1 MMSALGKLA
10 HASWAERRALI
21 RAAVLLIVA
30 RTALLTLPLRTVLR
44 VAERFGARD
53 TRPRSVG
60 DSASIRSG
68 ATRADAHLRRMIWA
82 VEIMGNRLYPKNPC
96 LTQAIVI
103 QVLLHRAGLPAD
115 LRIGVRRETD
125 ATPQAHAWVESEG
138 VILIGQ
144 SEALRGYVTLP
155 PLPLDG

>member
-1 MMSALGKLA
+1 MSTLGKLA

-44 VAERFGARD
+44 VAERSRARD

-60 DSASIRSG
+60 DSAG
-68 ATRADAHLRRMIWA
+68 ATRADAHLSRMIWA

-96 LTQAIVI
+96 LTQALVI